1 MSAEDIRLIVERCY
15 TSPTGILVPNALDQL
30 NPNVDAVSSD
40 GPTPAPLPGE
50 VVRNIVG
57 RCYSIPVPNDPNPL
71 DQELIRPVPEP
82 PEIDPP
88 PTPGDQIRRIVER
101 CYGPPDPPFLEPPP
115 PDIPEWTVGWEPPPW
130 VPFIVEITGGPP
142 PPTGITIGHGDPGV
156 PVMITT
162 VTTVKDDCKLV
173 AIYLEQKKV
182 RNLPDYSE
190 PGYPA
195 PGWWEHIDTLEKYY
209 CDLSKPMDPPFKQC
223 VKNALE
229 CLFRPYFGGMWKP
242 PQADC
247 SSYWPNGWS
256 GNQTEVCVENCFP
269 DRTAIYESYMSNGT
283 LQVTFDASGQIVAT
297 GTGSAVVVLRLWWN
311 DRPWTYGT
319 AIDSIDVGSET
330 WTREGRSGEVTKT
343 INITGAG
350 TTAVSFTGLHS
361 ANSPL
366 TIVDNNT
373 RICMKDGDG
382 NDCNANFGIVS
393 TNLAADH
400 SYYCKGM
407 TSNCTPTGARNGNYS
422 LTNTKPAF
430 YALKEAIPNV
440 TVPLFRF
447 FSTMHTDT
455 FLTTN
460 PGAPDTDGV
469 GERVSMNA
477 AGMAGGEVI
486 GHVFPSA
493 TAMNSYLA
501 EGEQAEALHRFHSSN
516 PFDHKYKIDGDFADG
531 VPTKLPD
538 YFAYRIPNEP
548 KADLNI
554 QIDVEKGDSSYDNS
568 MGFYLADDTGPKYG
582 RIICTSARGG
592 TELYNAY
599 VPSAK
604 LEQYAGGTMGFFLL
618 SDGNGRNTLTM
629 NQEFTFDEL
638 NSPHPEGYR
647 GTGINTAQSNYV
659 FFSDRRWNPLL
670 GDPAARKDFTKWQG
684 KNNQFWEDLLN
695 GDDDYN
701 DLKFWHRLGWTYD
714 GFMYEGI
721 QCYVYGVEAPP
732 KIMRKIDPATKCDT
746 RILQASFKDMV
757 LRRMDCGNKIP
768 DITVGPDQD
777 WECGECWSDNTW
789 WNNPASLAWRITD
802 PDGATSSVSAT
813 FDASGN
819 LVTTGT
825 GTATVTFSFSWSD
838 NPGDHGTALGTYEIT
853 SLGLSFT
860 QGAGQSG
867 SLPNQTV
874 TIAAGQ
880 TYNCTITNGNAAG
893 FDRTNGN
900 QTLCFKDSDGTDCNA
915 TLSIAGTI
923 SQQTTETEVTNSA
936 TEKGSWVQVGA
947 SNNPANGWTSHMINY
962 GIYPSVPL
970 DTVEDPLI
978 DEWQTHTATI
988 NFANSGVYYI
998 RMESDN
1004 HGTIKLTDGS
1014 GNIIVDREVNYSSG
1028 IGQETLKLSLTSG
1041 NYTMETR
1048 VKNQKKGKYVVR
1060 LNDRQTIK
1068 AAVGGSFKIVSMGGI
1083 SGGIRGNCMKFTLQV
1098 EKNGDI
1104 LETKQFEAQYWPR
1117 IGQDLFSGAIS
1128 LSPGDPNADPP
1139 VPPDTLTIECVSID
1153 TGPATGDIALE
1164 AALYDTSEQ
1173 KFDGVFK
1180 IMLATQTHDA
1190 VIGSQMGNPTN
1201 NPIEKEGGEVEGFAM
1216 SYNPTNRQEFEWE
1229 AGSKYN
1235 DRIPN
1240 PPDYDLAT
1248 PYATAN
1254 RVLNAL
1260 NIYEATAPIAA
1271 YGTAPTHTSG
1281 TTNSWKFIRVAP
1293 YPTWSEDDVPDP
1305 GYPYTYTWT
1314 GNNPVWM
1321 HGSLQ
1326 VQPQL
1331 PGLSRT
1337 INNPL
1342 MPNIPGG
1349 YIDTGYTYEKD
1360 LYFSAT
1366 LLESYNYRNISGVYN
1381 HLVEDYLFTRFE
1393 TQSGNN
1399 ITQEQKDILTE
1410 SAPTTF
1416 ARKSKPWYMLGS
1428 RADNNWYVNPAT
1440 IAWRITD
1447 GSGVQIATSV
1457 EKKGPWVATGTS
1469 NNPGNGWTQHMK
1481 QYGIYKVKPADDMV
1495 DPFIDTW
1502 QTHVCTVTIPSSTT
1516 YSMRIESDNWGYLK
1530 ITDSSNNILIDREI
1544 TYTAGAGGETIPLTL
1559 SAGDYTI
1566 ESRVKN
1572 ADVGSYQGVVD
1583 AIWNGSKQAPQ
1594 RDTYFSPLT
1603 FVHDYT
1609 LDNYHGT
1616 GGSNYLDAC
1625 KIRVGI
1631 TFYPVVFD
1639 QTTGSKQVHYWQAM
1653 VHVIDVIDKGKGYT
1667 KGAEFVLTWPP
1678 MRERSSED
1686 ISQTPFYP
1694 DYEEG
1699 FFIPAGKQLAW
1710 WENQETVRRSLK
1722 EAFYMESHN
1731 KDSVIWYSSTDKAKF
1746 RVRFKVTLTEATDV
1760 P

>member
-1 MSAEDIRLIVERCY
+1 MSAQDIRDIVERCY
-15 TSPTGILVPNALDQL
+15 TAPTGILVPNALDQL

-50 VVRNIVG
+50 VIRNIVG

-82 PEIDPP
+82 PEVDPP

-115 PDIPEWTVGWEPPPW
+115 PDLPEWTTGWEPPPW
-130 VPFIVEITGGPP
+130 VPFIVELTGIDP
-142 PPTGITIGHGDPGV
+142 PPTGITIGCGPPGV
-156 PVMITT
+156 PVIITT
-162 VTTVKDDCKLV
+162 TTTVKDDCKLV
-173 AIYLEQKKV
+173 AIFLEQKKV

-190 PGYPA
+190 PGYPP
-195 PGWWEHIDTLEKYY
+195 PGWWEHVDTLEKYY

-256 GNQTEVCVENCFP
+256 GNQTEICVENCFP

-283 LQVTFDASGQIVAT
+283 LQVTFDASGQLVAT

-311 DRPWTYGT
+311 DRPWTHGT
-319 AIDSIDVGSET
+319 AIDQIDIGSET
-330 WTREGRSGEVTKT
+330 WVREGRSGEVTKT
-343 INITGAG
+343 LNITGAG

-361 ANSPL
+361 ANSTL
-366 TIVDNNT
+366 NIVDNNT
-373 RICMKDGDG
+373 RICMKDGHG

-407 TSNCTPTGARNGNYS
+407 TSNCTATGARNANYS

-430 YALKEAIPNV
+430 YALRDAIPNV

-516 PFDHKYKIDGDFADG
+516 PFDHKYKIDGDFLDG
-531 VPTKLPD
+531 VPKKLPD
-538 YFAYRIPNEP
+538 RFAYRIPLEP

-568 MGFYLADDTGPKYG
+568 MGFYLADETGPKYG

-604 LEQYAGGTMGFFLL
+604 LDQYAGGTMGFFLL
-618 SDGNGRNTLTM
+618 SDGNGQNTLTM
-629 NQEFTFDEL
+629 NQEIAFEEL

-647 GTGINTAQSNYV
+647 GTGINTAQSNYA
-659 FFSDRRWNPLL
+659 FFSDRDWNPLI

-714 GFMYEGI
+714 GFMHEGI
-721 QCYVYGVEAPP
+721 QCYVYGVEAPE
-732 KIMRKIDPATKCDT
+732 KVMRKIDPATKCDT

-757 LRRMDCGNKIP
+757 LRRADCGNKIP
-768 DITVGPDQD
+768 DITAGPDQD
-777 WECGECWSDNTW
+777 WECGECVSDNTW
-789 WNNPASLAWRITD
+789 YVNPASLAWRITD
-802 PDGATSSVSAT
+802 
-813 FDASGN
+813 SG
-819 LVTTGT
+819 GT
-825 GTATVTFSFSWSD
+825 
-838 NPGDHGTALGTYEIT
+838 
-853 SLGLSFT
+853 
-860 QGAGQSG
+860 Q
-867 SLPNQTV
+867 
-874 TIAAGQ
+874 
-880 TYNCTITNGNAAG
+880 ITNS
-893 FDRTNGN
+893 
-900 QTLCFKDSDGTDCNA
+900 L
-915 TLSIAGTI
+915 I
-923 SQQTTETEVTNSA
+923 
-936 TEKGSWVQVGA
+936 EKNTWVQVGA
-947 SNNPANGWTSHMINY
+947 SSNPGNGWTSHMISY
-962 GIYPSVPL
+962 GIYPAVPI

-978 DEWQTHTATI
+978 GQWQSHIASISIPT
-988 NFANSGVYYI
+988 SGVHSI
-998 RMESDN
+998 RIESDN
-1004 HGTIKLTDGS
+1004 YGYIKLIDS
-1014 GNIIVDREVNYSSG
+1014 NSNVLVDEEINYSG
-1028 IGQETLKLSLTSG
+1028 GVGQGTYDLRLDAGSYTL
-1041 NYTMETR
+1041 ETR
-1048 VKNQKKGKYVVR
+1048 VKNHKRGNYIVR
-1060 LNDRQTIK
+1060 LNEKQTIK
-1068 AAVGGSFKIVSMGGI
+1068 AAVGGTFRIVSMGGI
-1083 SGGIRGNCMKFTLQV
+1083 TGGIRGGCMKFTMQV
-1098 EKNGDI
+1098 SKNGTV
-1104 LETKQFEAQYWPR
+1104 LQTKQFEAQYWPR
-1117 IGQDLFSGAIS
+1117 IGQDLFSGDIS
-1128 LSPGDPNADPP
+1128 LSPGDDTADPV
-1139 VPPDTLTIECVSID
+1139 VPPDTLTLEVLSID

-1164 AALYDTSEQ
+1164 AALYDTSDQ

-1180 IMLATQTHDA
+1180 IMLATQTQDA
-1190 VIGSQMGNPTN
+1190 VFGSQMGNPTN
-1201 NPIEKEGGEVEGFAM
+1201 NPLKKEGGEVEGFAM
-1216 SYNPTNRQEFEWE
+1216 SFNPTNRQEFEWE
-1229 AGSKYN
+1229 CGSKYN

-1240 PPDYDLAT
+1240 PPDWDLAT

-1254 RVLNAL
+1254 RVLNAA
-1260 NIYEATAPIAA
+1260 NIYEATGAIAA

-1293 YPTWSEDDVPDP
+1293 YPTWAEDDVPDP

-1326 VQPQL
+1326 AQPQI
-1331 PGLSRT
+1331 PGQSRT

-1360 LYFSAT
+1360 FYFSAT
-1366 LLESYNYRNISGVYN
+1366 LLESYNYRNISGVYS

-1393 TQSGNN
+1393 TLSGDD
-1399 ITQEQKDILTE
+1399 ITQEQKDIITE

-1447 GSGVQIATSV
+1447 GNGVQIATSV

-1469 NNPGNGWTQHMK
+1469 NNPSNGWTDHMK
-1481 QYGIYKVKPADDMV
+1481 LYGIYKVKPADDMV

-1566 ESRVKN
+1566 ESRIKN

-1616 GGSNYLDAC
+1616 GGSNYLEAC

-1653 VHVIDVIDKGKGYT
+1653 VNVMEVVDKGKGYT
-1667 KGAEFVLTWPP
+1667 KGSEFVLTWPP
-1678 MRERSSED
+1678 MREKSSED
-1686 ISQTPFYP
+1686 ATQTPFYP
-1694 DYEEG
+1694 DQEEG
-1699 FFIPAGKQLAW
+1699 FYIPAGKQLAW

-1731 KDSVIWYSSTDKAKF
+1731 KDSVVWYSSTDKAKF
-1746 RVRFKVTLTEATDV
+1746 RVRFKVTLTEATDQ